1 MSLMFQVLVEDP
13 DQLEAIRQ
21 RESDISKERI
31 QLILNSGAN
40 VILTTG
46 GIDDLCLKYF
56 VEAGA
61 MAVRRVKKPDLRR
74 IAKATGVYICL
85 SVGES
90 SLSFFPL

>member
-1 MSLMFQVLVEDP
+1 MEDP
-13 DQLEAIRQ
+13 DQMEAIRK

-31 QLILNSGAN
+31 HLILNSGAN

-74 IAKATGVYICL
+74 IAKATGIVRFDCRFFFIGL
-85 SVGES
+85 S
-90 SLSFFPL
+90 SLWFCIYKP